1 MIIKEYLSGWFALDL
16 SSILPLEL
24 IFTQFRFSKLI
35 RLTRMSKLYRLLKL
49 LKLLRALRTLKRC
62 KNVTRNKS
70 DFSKQLFT
78 ILVYAVLY
86 HIIACLW

>member
-1 MIIKEYLSGWFALDL
+1 MIVNEYLSGWFALDIT
-16 SSILPLEL
+16 SIIPLEL

-49 LKLLRALRTLKRC
+49 LKLLRAMRALKRC
-62 KNVTRNKS
+62 KNVTRDKS
-70 DFSKQLFT
+70 DFSKQLFMIVT
-78 ILVYAVLY
+78 YTVMY